1 MVYKDEV
8 DGAEE
13 DEQPIEFDEELEVV
27 VVIEFDLG
35 VHDLVDVSVEVEFL
49 AAHGC

>member
-1 MVYKDEV
+1 MALKKMIKK
-8 DGAEE
+8 
-13 DEQPIEFDEELEVV
+13 IEFDEELEVV

-49 AAHGC
+49 ATHGG